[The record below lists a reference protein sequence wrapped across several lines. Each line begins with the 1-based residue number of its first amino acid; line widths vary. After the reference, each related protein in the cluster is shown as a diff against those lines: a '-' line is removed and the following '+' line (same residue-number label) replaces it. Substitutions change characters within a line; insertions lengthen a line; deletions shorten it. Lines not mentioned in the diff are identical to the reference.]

1 MEDWAK
7 AIPHHLNINRKSW
20 AFFGK
25 FPKKLIYH
33 HLFIMKAKTEES
45 VALGQRIRQV
55 RSEQGL
61 NQAEFAE
68 AIKSSRDTIA
78 RAEIGVQHPNEKILR
93 QICKT
98 FNSNYMWLLTGDTEH
113 QGKEAYD
120 KLKEENN
127 ELKQEV
133 ERLKAKLEI
142 VRELLTES
150 LGKD

>member
-1 MEDWAK
+1 M
-7 AIPHHLNINRKSW
+7 
-20 AFFGK
+20 
-25 FPKKLIYH
+25 KK
-33 HLFIMKAKTEES
+33 KTEES
-45 VALGQRIRQV
+45 IALGKRIRQV

-93 QICKT
+93 QICKS

-120 KLKEENN
+120 KLKEDYE
-127 ELKQEV
+127 
-133 ERLKAKLEI
+133 KLERTYSEQKATI
-142 VRELLTES
+142 AALEKTITILASQLRGSSHDERGS
-150 LGKD
+150 